1 MAACTYHVHDLDSPL
16 QLSSF
21 HRKTDFSINISEP
34 RQTDCRSLVGTN
46 SDVRAEWK
54 TQTHTNPWEHQLSKT
69 NKQTKR
75 QCCLSSHFQHHST
88 DTVRQSDTK
97 ATKLP
102 LIEKQLVSLK
112 ETLIAMRKLVH
123 DYFLKERSRS
133 YIQLNRGKKSVKCNA
148 SSFSFAREGSRTQL
162 MVFLCRA
169 SIVLLRG
176 RMSLQIGL
184 GVVFLLS

>member
-1 MAACTYHVHDLDSPL
+1 MHIPCTWSG
-16 QLSSF
+16 LSFAIWVVSTG
-21 HRKTDFSINISEP
+21 RLIFSINISEP

-112 ETLIAMRKLVH
+112 ETLIAMRKLLH

-133 YIQLNRGKKSVKCNA
+133 YIQLT
-148 SSFSFAREGSRTQL
+148 REKNPPSAMPVAL
-162 MVFLCRA
+162 A
-169 SIVLLRG
+169 LLEKG
-176 RMSLQIGL
+176 PEHN
-184 GVVFLLS
+184 